1 MIDVPGLSISQGFGM
16 PFCSKHKVAAILH
29 IQISAFRKSGG
40 SMVSWLI
47 FDKVS
52 LKNWQATLMLL
63 VSSTDDVG

>member
-1 MIDVPGLSISQGFGM
+1 M
-16 PFCSKHKVAAILH
+16 PFCSKYKVAAILH